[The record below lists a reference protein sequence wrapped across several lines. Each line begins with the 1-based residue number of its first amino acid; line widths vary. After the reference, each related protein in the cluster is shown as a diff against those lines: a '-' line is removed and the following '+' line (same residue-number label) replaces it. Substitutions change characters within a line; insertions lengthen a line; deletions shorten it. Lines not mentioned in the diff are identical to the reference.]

1 MDGRRAPRIAFAL
14 AWAAPC
20 GKPGHAQS
28 EFASMKT
35 AALIPAFALLVL
47 GGCEQASA
55 PAPDNDSAATVA
67 PLKPAEKDYYADRIN
82 ALTDKQRDAVLLKAI
97 TDAGG
102 ECPAVTGS
110 AVQAPVEGHHAW
122 IVHCTAGKDLRA
134 LDWVVVLGSGGMMS
148 IVRPGAL

>member
-1 MDGRRAPRIAFAL
+1 
-14 AWAAPC
+14 
-20 GKPGHAQS
+20 
-28 EFASMKT
+28 MKT
-35 AALIPAFALLVL
+35 AALIPALATLML

-55 PAPDNDSAATVA
+55 PAPDNDSAAAVA
-67 PLKPAEKDYYADRIN
+67 PVKPAEKDYYADRIN